1 MERFLGAIRN
11 KYFIAVVAFTVW
23 MLFFDRNDVA
33 TQYGYYSQLKGLKAE
48 KAFYTSEIERMT
60 DAIEGLENDPKEQE
74 RVARERYQMK
84 KDNEDVFVI
93 VEE

>member
-1 MERFLGAIRN
+1 MERVLGAIRN

-23 MLFFDRNDVA
+23 MLFFDRNDVT
-33 TQYGYYSQLKGLKAE
+33 TQYGYYSELKGLKAE

-60 DAIEGLENDPKEQE
+60 NAIRGLKNDPKEQE